1 MSKKFALKKRAVE
14 GTCRALRCKVG
25 DDLAEYETLERGAV
39 LLCPKHLQQAQ
50 GGAPTEP
57 AAPAAPT
64 PPVAPTAPTAPA
76 TPVVDPPAD
85 PDAKTAVVVEHASVI
100 ALVNPLRTEYTDM
113 VTQLRAALVV
123 NSQPRLDMAGELL
136 KQVKGKM
143 KELEAERKKITKPLL
158 DAKKAVDN
166 LFRPATDAAALVEEL
181 LKNAISGYIDG
192 QRAAKVAALQAG
204 DHEGALATIE
214 PELPAGVSTRTVWKW
229 KLVDANL
236 VPSEYWAIDAARVQ
250 EHVNTFKG
258 QSQIPGIEVFPETG
272 IASGSM

>member
-14 GTCRALRCKVG
+14 GTCRVMRCKVD
-25 DDLAEYETLERGAV
+25 DDLVEHETPERGAV
-39 LLCPKHLQQAQ
+39 LLCPKHLQQVQ
-50 GGAPTEP
+50 DG
-57 AAPAAPT
+57 APAAPVPT
-64 PPVAPTAPTAPA
+64 TTTAVAPTA
-76 TPVVDPPAD
+76 VDPPAD

-113 VTQLRAALVV
+113 VAQLRTALVV

-136 KQVKGKM
+136 KQVKGKV
-143 KELEAERKKITKPLL
+143 KKLEAERKKITKPLL

-181 LKNAISGYIDG
+181 LKKAISGYIDG
-192 QRAAKVAALQAG
+192 QRATKVAALQAG

-214 PELPAGVSTRTVWKW
+214 PELPGGVSMRTVWKW
-229 KLVDANL
+229 KLVEANL
-236 VPSEYWAIDAARVQ
+236 VPREYWAIDARLVQ

-258 QSQIPGIEVFPETG
+258 QSHIPGIEVFPETG
-272 IASGSM
+272 IAAGSS